1 MAQVDMKLLTPAA
14 YARHRGVS
22 RPAVAKALRERR
34 ITATAEG
41 LIDPVAADVQW
52 QTNTRPR
59 AGYERRTAPPAAA
72 AAAGQDA
79 DFISYAE
86 AKRRTA
92 IADMLVA
99 AREAARQARQLCRVE
114 EVKTLWAESLTVCRS
129 RLLNIAS
136 RVAPQVPQ
144 PHVRLVFD
152 AITAEVREALTD
164 LSRTDGVPGEDE
176 E

>member
-1 MAQVDMKLLTPAA
+1 MVQVDMKLLTPAA

-52 QTNTRPR
+52 QSNTRPR
-59 AGYERRTAPPAAA
+59 AGYERRTAPPA

-99 AREAARQARQLCRVE
+99 EREAARQARQLCRVE